1 MARGIIYLITNKE
14 NGLKYVGSTLQPM
27 NKEWQSH
34 IQLANK
40 MSPEPLHRA
49 FRQYGI
55 HRFGIQELDECD
67 EKELDNRREH
77 WIQHYNS
84 YHGEN
89 YNYRVFEEEE
99 DEEEEILLVIPEQTF
114 EYNKTLHVFND
125 QDRKNIKRSGHK
137 VQGKHL
143 ETGEIKLW
151 NSAALA
157 AMEVTGNA
165 RKNSNILS
173 CARNC
178 YNCYGYKWSLIEE
191 NPKKRSIFGIH
202 KKTERLGPRYT
213 SVMEGMRELGGNSTG
228 MGLIR
233 SLKNPGRYSYR
244 GFYWYYTQQ

>member
-40 MSPEPLHRA
+40 MSSEPLHRA

-67 EKELDNRREH
+67 ERELDDKREQ
-77 WIQHYNS
+77 WIRHYNS
-84 YHGEN
+84 YNGEN

-99 DEEEEILLVIPEQTF
+99 DDEEEDLVPIVPYKDKQIRHLHTF
-114 EYNKTLHVFND
+114 TN
-125 QDRKNIKRSGHK
+125 QDRKNIKRTGHK

-143 ETGEIKLW
+143 ETGEIKIW
-151 NSAALA
+151 ESAALA
-157 AMEVTGNA
+157 AEEVTGNA
-165 RKNSNILS
+165 RKNSNIMT

-178 YNCYGYKWSLIEE
+178 YKCYGYKWSVIEE
-191 NPKKRSIFGIH
+191 NSKKKSVFGIH
-202 KKTERLGPRYT
+202 KKTERLGPRYE
-213 SVMEGMRELGGNSTG
+213 SISDAMKALRGNSAG
-228 MGLIR
+228 LGLIK
-233 SLKNPGRYSYR
+233 SLKHPGRYSYR
-244 GFYWYYTQQ
+244 GFYWYYG